1 MASGGEAEPTAL
13 HADLQAVCRLA
24 AGVHN
29 ATVQVAGQV
38 AVGALAGAATAAAE
52 AGVLG
57 AAGTA
62 RGAVQDD
69 VAECQELT
77 EQTRQDAVDAAV
89 CGRGQVSQRQEQGS
103 PRHNSPVSPSVW
115 SPHCPKKQMELVGIP
130 SFFIGTGDE

>member
-1 MASGGEAEPTAL
+1 MWQLWGCSVASGGEAESTAL

-29 ATVQVAGQV
+29 ATVQVTGQV
-38 AVGALAGAATAAAE
+38 AVRALAGAAAAAAE

-57 AAGTA
+57 AAGTT

-77 EQTRQDAVDAAV
+77 EQTRQDAMDTAV
-89 CGRGQVSQRQEQGS
+89 FLCLEGDLGS
-103 PRHNSPVSPSVW
+103 
-115 SPHCPKKQMELVGIP
+115 
-130 SFFIGTGDE
+130 

>member
-1 MASGGEAEPTAL
+1 MASGGEAESTAL

-29 ATVQVAGQV
+29 ATVQVTGQV
-38 AVGALAGAATAAAE
+38 AVRALAGAAAAAAE

-57 AAGTA
+57 DAGTT

-77 EQTRQDAVDAAV
+77 EQTRQDAMDTAV
-89 CGRGQVSQRQEQGS
+89 CGRGQASQRQEQRS
-103 PRHNSPVSPSVW
+103 LCHNSPVSPSVC
-115 SPHCPKKQMELVGIP
+115 SSHRPKKQMELVG
-130 SFFIGTGDE
+130 S